1 VSAEGAAGGRH
12 ERAEES
18 VGRNTFFSFMTQM
31 TTAAGTAVLTLYLVR
46 ALGPAEFGV
55 FSIAVGLA
63 ALLALPSD
71 FGITHSAARFIAERR
86 HDMSQVGALMADAV
100 RLKLI
105 VGAVFS
111 VALLALAGPIADA
124 YGEPTLAWPIRWM
137 SIVVLCQSMMSF
149 YRYAYSSLRR
159 VSTTFKIVA
168 SESAAE
174 TGASIVIVVLAGG
187 AAGAAAGRAAGFAFG
202 LFVALLLTYR
212 AFGSRA
218 FVHRGP
224 PVVARSRLLKY
235 AGALLVIDAAFA
247 ISSQTAPLMIGG
259 FLGAKEVGVFQA
271 PVRLIVFLQYPG
283 ISVANAV
290 TPGLARRE
298 GHEPE
303 VAPFSAALRYIV
315 VFQALLMAPVIVWA
329 EPITRL
335 LLGPGYEQSADV
347 LRALAPFIFM
357 AGIAPIVALGVN
369 YLGEAR
375 LRLPISVLDVVLEVG
390 LTALFLSEIGLLGA
404 AYATDIGA
412 LLYVPLHLWILKR
425 MIDLPLRP
433 LFLATG
439 RSLLAAAAMAAVL
452 LLCGTHHLSVLE
464 WIAGSVG
471 GLAAFAAVL
480 LLTRQVTVGELRAMW
495 GWVRRRLPG
504 RAPG

>member
-12 ERAEES
+12 EREEEG
-18 VGRNTFFSFMTQM
+18 VGRNTWFSFVTQM
-31 TTAAGTAVLTLYLVR
+31 TTAAGTAVLTVYLVR
-46 ALGPAEFGV
+46 ALGPKEFGV
-55 FSIAVGLA
+55 FSLAVGVA

-86 HDMSQVGALMADAV
+86 HDMPQVAAVIADAV
-100 RLKLI
+100 RIKLL
-105 VGAVFS
+105 VGGAFS
-111 VALLALAGPIADA
+111 VLLLALAGPIADA
-124 YGEPTLAWPIRWM
+124 YGEPSLGWPIRWM
-137 SIVVLCQSMMSF
+137 SIVVLSQSMMSF

-159 VSTTFKIVA
+159 VSTGFRIVA
-168 SESAAE
+168 SESVAE

-187 AAGAAAGRAAGFAFG
+187 AAGAAAGRAVGYSVG
-202 LFVALLLTYR
+202 LLVALWLTWR
-212 AFGSRA
+212 AFGRPA

-224 PVVARSRLLKY
+224 AVVARGRLMKY

-247 ISSQTAPLMIGG
+247 LSTQTAPLMIGG
-259 FLGAKEVGVFQA
+259 FLGATQVGVFQA
-271 PVRLIVFLQYPG
+271 PARLIVFLQYPG

-303 VAPFSAALRYIV
+303 VGPFAASLRYII

-335 LLGPGYEQSADV
+335 LLGPGYGQSAGV
-347 LRALAPFIFM
+347 LRALAPFIFT

-390 LTALFLSEIGLLGA
+390 LTAWFLPTIGLLGA

-425 MIDLPLRP
+425 MIDLPIRP
-433 LFLATG
+433 LALSVV
-439 RSLLAAAAMAAVL
+439 RSLTAAAAMAGVM
-452 LLCGTHHLSVLE
+452 LLCGTHHLTLLE
-464 WIAGSVG
+464 WIAGAAG
-471 GLAAFAAVL
+471 GVAAFAAVL
-480 LLTRQVTVGELRAMW
+480 LLTRQVTVAELRGLH
-495 GWVRRRLPG
+495 GWVARRLGRG
-504 RAPG
+504 RA